1 MSSRSLYVRAAVVD
15 RTGTAL
21 MRKIEIPTLLV
32 EVPPSVVNLKGYV
45 VAGQVFWHSESKW
58 NVSRCLMCFK
68 ENTRLEM
75 MLCDKDQRVINVDV
89 DEVYIA
95 PSHVV
100 RGIKDFK
107 SPINLKQQLAKDQ
120 MNLPLVNNTKPI
132 LDSFLDHQKK
142 EDMKKKLEL
151 LESEVASQKEQ
162 NAKLVNRINDLESKI
177 RLNDF
182 DDSMAGPRK
191 KQRVELKVAE

>member
-1 MSSRSLYVRAAVVD
+1 
-15 RTGTAL
+15 
-21 MRKIEIPTLLV
+21 
-32 EVPPSVVNLKGYV
+32 
-45 VAGQVFWHSESKW
+45 
-58 NVSRCLMCFK
+58 MCFK

-182 DDSMAGPRK
+182 DDR
-191 KQRVELKVAE
+191 